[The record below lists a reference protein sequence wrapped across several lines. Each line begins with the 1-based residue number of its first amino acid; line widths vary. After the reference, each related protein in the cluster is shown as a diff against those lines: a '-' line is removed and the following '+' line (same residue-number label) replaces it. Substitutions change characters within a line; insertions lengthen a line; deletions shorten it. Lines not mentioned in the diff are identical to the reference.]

1 MTFSYWTLLSAVAPV
16 FAMIIAG
23 FTLRRTRWLTAEADA
38 SLLRVNINLLYP
50 CLIVD
55 SMLGNPALEKI
66 SNVTLAP
73 VIGFLTA
80 CAGYALAFGVARP
93 LGLNEK
99 AARTFAF
106 TTGLYNYGYIPIPLV
121 QFAYDRDTL
130 GVLFT
135 HNLGVEISLWTAGV
149 MLLTGASPRQNWR
162 NVFNAPVIAILA
174 SVLLNLVG
182 GHTWLPQFSLTTA
195 HLLGQ
200 SSVPL
205 ALLLTGAVLADQLSS
220 ADPRG
225 GMRAGI
231 AACALRLGL
240 LPVLFLLVA
249 KYLPCSLELKRVIT
263 VQAAMPAAMIPIV
276 LTRHYGGD
284 ERVALTVVLTTTIVG
299 LLTIPFWMRIGLT
312 CIGA

>member
-1 MTFSYWTLLSAVAPV
+1 MTLSYWTLLSAVAPV
-16 FAMIIAG
+16 FVIIIAG
-23 FTLRRTRWLTAEADA
+23 FTLRRARWLTAEADA
-38 SLLRVNINLLYP
+38 SLLRLNINLLYP

-66 SNVTLAP
+66 SNLTLAP
-73 VIGFLTA
+73 LAGFLTV
-80 CAGYALAFGVARP
+80 CAGYALAFGIAPP
-93 LGLNEK
+93 LGLNVK
-99 AARTFAF
+99 SARTFAF

-135 HNLGVEISLWTAGV
+135 HNLGVEISLWTVGV
-149 MLLTGASPRQNWR
+149 LLLTGASPRQNWR
-162 NVFNAPVIAILA
+162 NIFNVPVIAILA
-174 SVLLNLVG
+174 SVLLNLVHG
-182 GHTWLPQFSLTTA
+182 RNWLPQFSLTTA

-205 ALLLTGAVLADQLSS
+205 ALLLTGAVLADQLS
-220 ADPRG
+220 AAEPRG
-225 GMRAGI
+225 GIRVGL

-240 LPVLFLLVA
+240 LPVLFLLIA

-263 VQAAMPAAMIPIV
+263 IQAAMPAAMIPIV

-284 ERVALTVVLTTTIVG
+284 ERIALTVVLATTVVG
-299 LLTIPFWMRIGLT
+299 LLTIPFWMRIGL
-312 CIGA
+312 IFVGA